1 MRVRREQCVYSS
13 GAHCISIR
21 MMRMC
26 AIECECACRRRRTFC
41 RTEYPPSPW
50 SDIPSTA
57 RVGGE
62 VRRRGLPNTTGY
74 RRLSFHN
81 AALQY
86 NASDSLGPIHARTR
100 APSPASSPAPDT
112 FEERAN
118 PVARRASTRRMPRE
132 LLEQPEAPPI
142 SMCRDTSVG
151 PSLLT
156 RMRIILPPSLP
167 PCLTPSLPFLL
178 RNLKD
183 QKRPFR

>member
-1 MRVRREQCVYSS
+1 MCVYSS

-74 RRLSFHN
+74 RRLSFYN

-112 FEERAN
+112 FKKEACLDSSPCVHKANATRA
-118 PVARRASTRRMPRE
+118 PRAARGAAHQHVPRRTGRCDAQGAE
-132 LLEQPEAPPI
+132 NN
-142 SMCRDTSVG
+142 G
-151 PSLLT
+151 
-156 RMRIILPPSLP
+156 
-167 PCLTPSLPFLL
+167 
-178 RNLKD
+178 
-183 QKRPFR
+183 